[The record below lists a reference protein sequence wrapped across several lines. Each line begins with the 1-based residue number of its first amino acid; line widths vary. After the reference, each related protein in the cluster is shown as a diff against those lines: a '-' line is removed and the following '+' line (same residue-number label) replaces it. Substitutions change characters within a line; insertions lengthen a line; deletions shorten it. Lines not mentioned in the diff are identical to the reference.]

1 MKKLLYL
8 LVMPLLA
15 IISCEKP
22 EPEPEPI
29 VGKITLLSEDAYVF
43 SDEGENHQV
52 AFTATLEWTA
62 TASENFVTVEPKSG
76 QAGDNAITVKIGEN
90 PNYEQRTAT
99 VTITCGEDKQTIS
112 LTQKH
117 KGALLLTES
126 VVSVPAEGK
135 MVTIVAKATSNV
147 TYTIDSQCAE
157 WVKEPGKAGLTEYSF
172 DFMVMPNESEEARTG
187 KIVFTN
193 DEGKEETITIE
204 QAGVTPEPQGNV
216 TGKVSCNGQGLAG
229 VLVSDGIQI
238 VETDQEGNYQM
249 ASTKETKFVYVI
261 LPSGYEAPT
270 EGFLPQFHK
279 VLTEDVNT
287 PEEANFELNKV
298 DNDNFTLLVCGDMHL
313 ANRTNDVAQFEK
325 VAVTMNEI
333 ANSRSKVYAIA
344 LGDMTWE
351 KYWISNNFAYPEYI
365 STMNRIF
372 TNLPFY
378 HTMGNHD
385 NEQAAAGDFDK
396 SFLFVKTFAPNY
408 YSFNLGKAHFIVM
421 DNLDFTDCPAGEED
435 YARNFTKAQL
445 DWLVEDLKHVD
456 KSTPVFVAMHEV
468 LQRWSGDGWS
478 TPLSGKDANLDEFVA
493 FFDGYNV
500 NVFSAHTHCMFNHE
514 HAPNFVEYN
523 AAAVCAS
530 WWWSGYRTPGIHVG
544 QDGSPG
550 GFTVFDFTGANHTRY
565 YQAACQS
572 ADYQFRAYDM
582 NKVKEVVA
590 DKYENY
596 LDGASAQDKFKKYYD
611 YIHQKYAEN
620 DILVNVWDYDE
631 DWTVTIEENGTP
643 LNITAVPAYDPL
655 HIIALTA
662 ERCKKDGS
670 DPQFL
675 TARWTHFFKAT
686 ASAADSEVK
695 VTVTDRNGKT
705 YTETMI
711 RPKAFSVDEYKNE
724 VQRIKPQAEFKTASS
739 SSLIFGWTTGGTAA
753 EDAEVPY
760 KIALYKDASCTDLVQ
775 SFEIPENCSAWE
787 GNSLKFAFGGLE
799 PSTTY
804 YFVVTNQD
812 KGDSSDVVE
821 GRTEAFTV
829 VDPSTVTNATAGTV
843 LLAED
848 FSIIGWGNDQI
859 AGAIGFLPS
868 GKEVGKISGNH
879 TEEDGKYQAS
889 GTVST
894 RLFGDRIVTPDNR
907 LYDWGFYGNSAVY
920 ILNGALRCASSS
932 SGARTHVVTP
942 PLSGIPAGKT
952 ATVDVTV
959 TSSAYDSSNDVGV
972 FVNDYTSLTRGALPD
987 DSSHSKFSSQG
998 GKFTGASLSNGYALD
1013 TEVKKWTTKTIRISG
1028 VDCNSCLLI
1037 GSYENVD
1044 KKNRFFLD
1052 DVVVTLVEIET
1063 PQEPEVPEIEGIV
1076 AECISTSSS
1085 TLIFSWEEG
1094 VETSELVSHA
1104 FTATLYKDAACTVV
1118 DQSFDFPTACGVW
1131 NGKTPKYVFGGL
1143 QPSTDY
1149 WFKVFDTTANIESEP
1164 IKGTTDAFSHV
1175 LMPSS
1180 ITAPGVVLAEDFGDI
1195 RWEFDHITGAV
1206 GFRPEDRSDWSNTEV
1221 KTSETSSS
1229 NGIFDGYHYSSG
1241 GEIEFKSCADAITN
1255 SRLNGWS
1262 TDTKVYIHPGY
1273 LKLGT
1278 SSSRGW
1284 VLTPSFTVPEGKKAV
1299 VKVTVTFA
1307 RYKTSQAADWGVV
1320 VLSEELAGYGKD
1332 GAHTSYFDWPDTE
1345 DTKFYQEITFENTDW
1360 ETKSVSGLEVR
1371 AGDRIAFGGE
1381 YQGGEKTGRGYIS
1394 DMIVEVLEI
1403 VDAE

>member
-22 EPEPEPI
+22 EPEPEPV
-29 VGKITLLSEDAYVF
+29 VGKITLSTESELVF
-43 SDEGENHQV
+43 SDEGESQQV
-52 AFTATLEWTA
+52 AFTATLDWAA
-62 TASENFVTVEPKSG
+62 TSDQDWMTVEPKSG
-76 QAGDNAITVKIGEN
+76 QAGEAAVTLRASKNTSDE
-90 PNYEQRTAT
+90 PRTAK
-99 VTITCGEDKQTIS
+99 VTLTCGEDTKTIEV
-112 LTQKH
+112 TQKQA
-117 KGALLLTES
+117 GALVLAQSTIAVE
-126 VVSVPAEGK
+126 AAGGK
-135 MVTIVAKATSNV
+135 ITITAKANSNV
-147 TYTIDSQCAE
+147 AATVDANASWITD
-157 WVKEPGKAGLTEYSF
+157 VTTKALVDYIF
-172 DFMVMPNESEEARTG
+172 DFQIAANESEESRNG

-193 DEGKEETITIE
+193 NDGNSETVTIQ
-204 QAGVTPEPQGNV
+204 QAGVKPVPTGNIS
-216 TGKVSCNGQGLAG
+216 GKVSCNGEGLAG
-229 VLVSDGIQI
+229 VLISDGIQI
-238 VETDQEGNYQM
+238 AETAEDGTYVMN
-249 ASTKETKFVYVI
+249 STKETKFVYVI

-287 PEEANFELNKV
+287 MEEANFELNKV

-325 VAVTMNEI
+325 VAVTLNEV

-445 DWLVEDLKHVD
+445 EWLVEDLKHVD

-493 FFDGYNV
+493 IFEGYNV

-643 LNITAVPAYDPL
+643 LTVTQVPAYDPL

-695 VTVTDRNGKT
+695 ITVTDRNGKT

-739 SSLIFGWTTGGTAA
+739 SSLVFGWTTGGTAA

-760 KIALYKDASCTDLVQ
+760 KVALYKDAACTELVQ
-775 SFEIPENCSAWE
+775 SFEIPAGHSAWE
-787 GNSLKFAFGGLE
+787 SKSLKFAFGGLE

-859 AGAIGFLPS
+859 AGAIGFIP
-868 GKEVGKISGNH
+868 GNKEVGKISGHH
-879 TEEDGKYQAS
+879 TDDDGNYQAA

-894 RLFGDRIVTPDNR
+894 RLFGDRVVTPDNR

-920 ILNGALRCASSS
+920 ILNGALRCATSS

-959 TSSAYDSSNDVGV
+959 TSSNYSGKDVGV
-972 FVNDYTSLTRGALPD
+972 FVNDYTSLSRSLKPD
-987 DSSHSKFSSQG
+987 EKDNSDFSGKG

-1013 TEVKKWTTKTIRISG
+1013 TKEKEWTTKTIRISG

-1052 DVVVTLVEIET
+1052 DVVVTLVELET
-1063 PQEPEVPEIEGIV
+1063 PQEPEEPVIEGLV
-1076 AECISTSSS
+1076 AECVTSSSS
-1085 TLIFSWEEG
+1085 TLIFKWQSEF
-1094 VETSELVSHA
+1094 ETSELVSHA

-1206 GFRPEDRSDWSNTEV
+1206 GFRPADRSDWSNTEV

-1241 GEIEFKSCADAITN
+1241 GEIEFKSCGDAITN

-1262 TDTKVYIHPGY
+1262 SDTQVYIHPGY

-1278 SSSRGW
+1278 SSKRGW

-1307 RYKTSQAADWGVV
+1307 RYNTSQAADWGVI

-1332 GAHTSYFDWPDTE
+1332 GAHTSYFDWPNTE

-1360 ETKSVSGLEVR
+1360 ETKSVSGLEVG

-1381 YQGGEKTGRGYIS
+1381 YKGGEKTGRGYIS
-1394 DMIVEVLEI
+1394 DMVVEVLEI